1 MVNQLLINVVNSVL
15 GIGKQTSKGNYAY
28 HCPFCNHHKPKLEIN
43 FTESDKGDNP
53 WHCWTC
59 NKKGKSLINL
69 FKAIHADPDK
79 INELRP
85 LVKYTS
91 GEKIVQTT
99 TALVLNIN

>member
-1 MVNQLLINVVNSVL
+1 MV
-15 GIGKQTSKGNYAY
+15 KQTSKGNHAY

-91 GEKIVQTT
+91 GEKNSTKLQ
-99 TALVLNIN
+99 LF